1 MLRYVDKTVF
11 LFLWHFILFF
21 VSSVGSKRILIK
33 SPHPADKRR
42 FLWGDYHLA
51 KDLAAGFQHSDQSV
65 RCFIVPFEYWNMPL
79 VNYFAYCSIVVSGV
93 SRCEV
98 SRYHPHY
105 IYVISH
111 PEIINPA
118 YLNGFRAVMVAS
130 HQCVDRLTEKGIN
143 ALFVPQFSNSN
154 RFEEKIEENSPF
166 KGQVVFVGNTRGE
179 YREAVKVCVENNIP
193 ISVYGSG
200 WEKYISPSYIKAN
213 YLDNNQLHECYS
225 NASIVLND
233 HWPAMRKQG
242 FLSNRVFDVGMCGG
256 FVLSDSVAGLPEEL
270 TQCFEAYENG
280 EELVHKIQYFLN
292 HPEEREKRRQQSK
305 SIVQQNYSHI
315 NVAETMLAIIQEH
328 TK

>member
-1 MLRYVDKTVF
+1 MLRYIDKTVF
-11 LFLWHFILFF
+11 RFLWHFILFF
-21 VSSVGSKRILIK
+21 VSSIGSKRILIK

-51 KDLAAGFQHSDQSV
+51 KDLEAGFQHGDQSV
-65 RCFIVPFEYWNMPL
+65 RCFIVPFEYWNMPFI
-79 VNYFAYCSIVVSGV
+79 NYFAYCSVVISGV

-105 IYVISH
+105 IYIISH

-118 YLNGFRAVMVAS
+118 YLENFHVVMAAS
-130 HQCVDRLTEKGIN
+130 HQYVGVLKQKGIN
-143 ALFVPQFSNSN
+143 ALFVPQFSNSD
-154 RFEEKIEENSPF
+154 RFKKKIDVDSPF
-166 KGQVVFVGNTRGE
+166 QGQVVFVGNTRGE
-179 YREAVKVCVENNIP
+179 YREAVKACVENNIP

-200 WEKYISPSYIKAN
+200 WEQYIPPSYIKAN
-213 YLDNNQLHECYS
+213 YLDNNRLYECYS

-233 HWPAMRKQG
+233 HWPSMRKEG

-270 TQCFEAYENG
+270 AQCFEAYENS

-292 HPEEREKRRQQSK
+292 HPEEREKRRRYSET
-305 SIVQQNYSHI
+305 IVKQHFSHI
-315 NVAETMLAIIQEH
+315 AVAETMLADIRSY
-328 TK
+328 

>member
-1 MLRYVDKTVF
+1 MLRYIDKTMVR
-11 LFLWHFILFF
+11 FLWSFAVFF
-21 VSSVGSKRILIK
+21 FSSRGSKRVLIK

-51 KDLAAGFQHSDQSV
+51 NDLAAGFHQCDDSV
-65 RCFIVPFEYWNMPL
+65 ECFLVPFEYWSMPL
-79 VNYFAYCSIVVSGV
+79 INYFAYCSIVISGV

-98 SRYHPHY
+98 SRYNPHY

-118 YLNGFRAVMVAS
+118 YLKGFRAVMVAS
-130 HQCVDRLTEKGIN
+130 HQFIN
-143 ALFVPQFSNSN
+143 ALKENDIDAIFIPQFSNSH
-154 RFEEKIEENSPF
+154 RFNEHIDVNSPF
-166 KGQVVFVGNTRGE
+166 NGQVVFVGNTRGE
-179 YREAVKVCVENNIP
+179 YREAVKACVENNIP

-200 WEKYISPSYIKAN
+200 WEKYIPQSYIKAD
-213 YLDNNQLHECYS
+213 YLDNNRLHECYS

-233 HWPAMRKQG
+233 HWPSMRKQG

-270 TQCFEAYENG
+270 TQCFEAYENND
-280 EELVHKIQYFLN
+280 ELVNKIQYFLS

-305 SIVQQNYSHI
+305 TIVQQNFSHI
-315 NVAETMLAIIQEH
+315 NVAETMLAVIQDH
-328 TK
+328 MK